1 MTPEDFADLLT
12 PEGRALLDSLR
23 DYDPGQELAVATRLR
38 RDHPAH
44 LVSAA
49 LGQAR
54 LRQRAVAKFGAEDAF
69 RMYFTPGGAEMA
81 TRASVAAYRAGRL
94 ADLGVRSVADLC
106 CGIGGDALALA
117 RLGIRVL
124 AVDRDPLT
132 AAVARANAGALG
144 LAELIEVREADVTAV
159 DTTGYDAVFIDP
171 ARRGG
176 RGRIFD
182 PESYSP
188 PLSWAV
194 ETARA
199 ARTAAI
205 KIAPGIPH
213 EAVPAGAEAEW
224 ISDHGDVKEAVL
236 WFGLPR
242 PAAPAE
248 AWPATPLAEPT
259 EGPATGPADASAAG
273 TAAGPAAGAGAGAGS
288 PDQAATGGAGRDGSG
303 RSPGN
308 GGRAGRGPA
317 PQGSPPRGGGLTA
330 TAGEPA
336 GGSAG
341 AWAEDTAAGPA
352 AGPHDQAA
360 TGGAGR
366 DGSGRSPRGGGLP
379 GAAGGRAGVAGVRA
393 TLLPGPRT
401 LRSTG
406 PLVDAPVGPVG
417 RYLYEPD
424 GAVIR
429 AHLVAEVADRLGGRL
444 IDPTIAYVTADEL
457 RATPYATAYEITDVL
472 PFGLKKLKA
481 LLREREVGTLTVKK
495 RGSAIEP
502 EELRKKVKPQG
513 PNAATVFLTRVAGA
527 PSMLIG
533 SPVSAP

>member
-1 MTPEDFADLLT
+1 MTPEDFAALLT

-38 RDHPAH
+38 REHPAP

-54 LRQRAVAKFGAEDAF
+54 LRQRAAAKFGEDAF

-81 TRASVAAYRAGRL
+81 TRAPVAAYRAERF
-94 ADLGVRSVADLC
+94 AALGVRSVADLC

-132 AAVARANAGALG
+132 AAVARANAEALG
-144 LAELIEVREADVTAV
+144 LADLVEVVEADVTGV
-159 DTTGYDAVFIDP
+159 DTSGYDAVFLDP

-176 RGRIFD
+176 RGRVFD
-182 PESYSP
+182 PEGYSP

-194 ETARA
+194 QA
-199 ARTAAI
+199 ARTARRAAI

-213 EAVPAGAEAEW
+213 EAVPEQAEAEW

-236 WFGLPR
+236 WFGT
-242 PAAPAE
+242 AP
-248 AWPATPLAEPT
+248 
-259 EGPATGPADASAAG
+259 G
-273 TAAGPAAGAGAGAGS
+273 T
-288 PDQAATGGAGRDGSG
+288 
-303 RSPGN
+303 
-308 GGRAGRGPA
+308 
-317 PQGSPPRGGGLTA
+317 
-330 TAGEPA
+330 
-336 GGSAG
+336 
-341 AWAEDTAAGPA
+341 
-352 AGPHDQAA
+352 
-360 TGGAGR
+360 
-366 DGSGRSPRGGGLP
+366 
-379 GAAGGRAGVAGVRA
+379 VRA

-401 LRSTG
+401 LRTAG
-406 PLVDAPVGPVG
+406 PLPDAEVGPVG
-417 RYLYEPD
+417 RWLYEPD

-429 AHLVAEVADRLGGRL
+429 AHLVAAVAEQLGGRL
-444 IDPTIAYVTADEL
+444 IDPTIAYITSDEL

-481 LLREREVGTLTVKK
+481 LLREREVGILTVKK

-513 PNAATVFLTRVAGA
+513 RNAATVFLTRVAGA